1 MSSTFKLLA
10 GYDGSAASDDML
22 DELRRA
28 GLPDAVEALVVSV
41 TERWLPPPSM
51 YEAMGA
57 ADLPQPKP
65 ASEMAAAG
73 AERLRKL
80 NPGWRV
86 EAEGASGSPA
96 KVLLRR
102 AREWKANLIALGA
115 VGHGAI
121 ERTLLGSVSHKIAN
135 SATCSVRV
143 SRGYLPDRQGPVRLL
158 LAHDGQPG
166 AATAVSQVA
175 ARCWPR
181 GSEILLVACAA
192 THSPAEEYHWTHD
205 VLEKATQTLERSGL
219 KVRSSFLMGD
229 PRRVIVEEAA
239 RFEAECVFAGD
250 NDRSAVERL
259 LLGTVS
265 SAILAR
271 AHCSVEI
278 CRQLL

>member
-1 MSSTFKLLA
+1 MSDTYKLLA

-22 DELRRA
+22 DELGRA
-28 GLPDAVEALVVSV
+28 GLPETVEALVVSV

-57 ADLPQPKP
+57 AELPQPKP
-65 ASEMAAAG
+65 ASEIASAG
-73 AERLRKL
+73 SERLRKL
-80 NPGWRV
+80 HPGWRV
-86 EAEGASGSPA
+86 EAESASGSPA

-102 AREWKANLIALGA
+102 ARDWDASLIAVGA

-135 SATCSVRV
+135 SANCPVRI
-143 SRGYLPDRQGPVRLL
+143 SRGYLPDRQGPVRLV

-166 AATAVSQVA
+166 ATTAVSRVA
-175 ARCWPR
+175 ARCWPA

-192 THSPAEEYHWTHD
+192 THSPAEEYYWTHD
-205 VLEKATQTLERSGL
+205 VLDQATQALQRSGL
-219 KVRSSFLMGD
+219 KVSSTFLMGD

-239 RFEAECVFAGD
+239 RFEAECIFAGD

-271 AHCSVEI
+271 AHCTVEI
-278 CRQLL
+278 CR